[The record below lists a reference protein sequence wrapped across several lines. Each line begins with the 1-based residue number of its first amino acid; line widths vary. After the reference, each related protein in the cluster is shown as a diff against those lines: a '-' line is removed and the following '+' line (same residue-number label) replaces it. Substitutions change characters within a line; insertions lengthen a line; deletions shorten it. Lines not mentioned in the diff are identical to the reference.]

1 MRVLR
6 PIAVFTLLIAVSASA
21 WSFLNAPEKPADP
34 GPGMTAAANAFLDS
48 LDDKQRV
55 VAQLDYDTPKRVDW
69 HFIPMETRKGL
80 IIREMNKEQREAAH
94 ALLQSSLSELG
105 YDKATKIMQLESLLY
120 ALEEKAGSRKWDRDS
135 EKYYVTIF
143 GTPNEKDRWGFSFE
157 GHHLSL
163 NFVVDK
169 NKVIATTPTFLA
181 ANPALVKNKVKDQLP
196 KGTRVLAKEET
207 LAFKLVQ
214 SLSEEQRKKGIIDGT
229 APREIRAA
237 GEAQPPQEA
246 AVGIPASELHED
258 QAKIL
263 RRLITEYAKSLPD
276 KVTRDRI
283 QAIRKAGFE
292 NVHFAWAGPDKPK
305 IGHYYRIQGPTF
317 LIEFVNTQPD
327 AAGNPANHIHCIWR
341 DPSGDFAIPI
351 DKS

>member
-1 MRVLR
+1 MRAIRPFAVL
-6 PIAVFTLLIAVSASA
+6 TLLVVVAASA
-21 WSFLNAPEKPADP
+21 WSFLAAPKEPAEDP

-48 LDDKQRV
+48 LDDKQKA
-55 VAQLDYDTPKRVDW
+55 VAQLDYDTPKRVGW
-69 HFIPMETRKGL
+69 HFIPMKTRKGL
-80 IIREMNKEQREAAH
+80 VIREMNKEQRAAAH
-94 ALLQSSLSELG
+94 ALLESSLSELG

-120 ALEEKAGSRKWDRDS
+120 ALEEKAGARKWDRDS

-143 GTPNEKDRWGFSFE
+143 GTPDEKGRWGFSFE

-169 NKVIATTPTFLA
+169 NKVLSTTPTFYA
-181 ANPALVKNKVKDQLP
+181 TNPALVKNKIADQLP

-207 LAFKLVQ
+207 LAFKLVK
-214 SLSEEQRKKGIIDGT
+214 SLDENQRKKAIIDDT

-246 AVGIPASELHED
+246 AVGIPASELNEGQTKD
-258 QAKIL
+258 L
-263 RRLITEYAKSLPD
+263 RRLITEYAKNLPE
-276 KVTRDRI
+276 KVTRQRI
-283 QAIRKAGFE
+283 SAIRKAGFE
-292 NVHFAWAGPDKPK
+292 NVHFAWAGADKPGV
-305 IGHYYRIQGPTF
+305 GHYYRVQGPTF

-327 AAGNPANHIHCIWR
+327 AAGNPANHIHCVWR

-351 DKS
+351 E